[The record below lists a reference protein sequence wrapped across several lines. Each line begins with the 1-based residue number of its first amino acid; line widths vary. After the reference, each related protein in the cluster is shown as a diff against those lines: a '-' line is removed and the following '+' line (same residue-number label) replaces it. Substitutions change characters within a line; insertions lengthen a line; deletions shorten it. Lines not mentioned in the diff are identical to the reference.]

1 MPRNYYVSG
10 SHNLICDV
18 CCKKIKASEAKQ
30 MWNGLIVCPED
41 FEMRQPQDF
50 VKARQD
56 KITVPFTRPR
66 PTDVFIL
73 TQGINDP
80 IPVIDLLNSVQ
91 TYVRH
96 FADLITMSDLPSIRR
111 NLGFTDTVYPQD
123 GGTQNYID
131 PTYFLQDYI
140 ESGGG
145 FSIFVGKSRSD
156 ALTMADSIAKS
167 LNLSESDTASLIEY
181 VMDAYSKQTSD
192 ALTLSDLANQ
202 IAAFNRSP
210 TESIGL
216 SDTFAQATAFNRFVD
231 DSITMSDSIS
241 IYKAIILAYA
251 DTVTMSDVF
260 NKAATFNR
268 SVSDSVTMSDSPRVV
283 PNKRPSD
290 SVTTTDTGNIWYNG
304 YIDPTYFASDYV
316 GSWTNF

>member
-10 SHNLICDV
+10 GWNVICDS
-18 CCKKIKASEAKQ
+18 CGKKIKASEAKQ
-30 MWNGLIVCPED
+30 RWDGLIVCPAD

-56 KITVPFTRPR
+56 RITVPFTRPR
-66 PTDVFIL
+66 PTDVFTL
-73 TQGINDP
+73 VQGVNDP
-80 IPVIDLLNSVQ
+80 VPVIDVLTSQ
-91 TYVRH
+91 QAYQRT
-96 FADLITMSDLPSIRR
+96 FADVVTMSDLPSIQR
-111 NLGFTDTVYPQD
+111 NLGFADTVYPQD
-123 GGTQNYID
+123 GQGDAYID
-131 PTYFLQDYI
+131 PTYFLSDYI
-140 ESGGG
+140 EPGGG

-167 LNLSESDTASLIEY
+167 LQLSETDAASLIEY

-192 ALTLSDLANQ
+192 SLTLSDLASQ
-202 IAAFNRSP
+202 IAAFNRTP
-210 TESIGL
+210 TETVGL
-216 SDTFAQATAFNRFVD
+216 SDTFTNVLGFNRTVD

-241 IYKAIILAYA
+241 IFKAILLAFA

-260 NKAATFNR
+260 SKSAAFNR
-268 SVSDSVTMSDSPRVV
+268 SASDSVTTSDSALVV

-290 SVTTTDTGNIWYNG
+290 SVSMTDTGSIWFND

-316 GSWTNF
+316 GSYTNF